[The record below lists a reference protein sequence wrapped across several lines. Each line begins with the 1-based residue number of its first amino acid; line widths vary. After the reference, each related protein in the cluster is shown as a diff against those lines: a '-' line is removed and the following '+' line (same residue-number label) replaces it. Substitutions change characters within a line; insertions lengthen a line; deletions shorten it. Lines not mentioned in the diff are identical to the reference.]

1 MTVHKLLVDG
11 SVRELYKATGGAWGG
26 NKVNEAFIEYLCEM
40 FSKEVIE
47 KITQEYPDDWVD
59 IMNEFEKIKR
69 KISLNDQDDFVYLKL
84 RPYIQEVYQ
93 KVMNINLDKAVKD
106 NLAGTKGAIFNDRT
120 IQIPKSVLSEM
131 IRQVVKKISSHT
143 EFLLKENENLDFVV
157 MVGGFSNSP
166 IVVEVVK
173 DCVPLFYSSNCS

>member
-1 MTVHKLLVDG
+1 M
-11 SVRELYKATGGAWGG
+11 
-26 NKVNEAFIEYLCEM
+26 
-40 FSKEVIE
+40 
-47 KITQEYPDDWVD
+47 
-59 IMNEFEKIKR
+59 
-69 KISLNDQDDFVYLKL
+69 NDQDDFVYLKL
-84 RPYIQEVYQ
+84 RPCIQEVYQ

-106 NLAGTKGAIFNDRT
+106 NLAGTKEAIFNDRT

-131 IRQVVKKISSHT
+131 IRQVAKKISSHT